1 MQPQTG
7 QTEQTSFQRSVQL
20 WPLNGLSWRG
30 IEEND
35 LKFCHICRAVLH
47 GSEIKEMFYDLNDN
61 ISVSQ
66 NLPVLDPVLFILL
79 TFEVIPFPWNKCK

>member
-1 MQPQTG
+1 MDEG
-7 QTEQTSFQRSVQL
+7 
-20 WPLNGLSWRG
+20 
-30 IEEND
+30 
-35 LKFCHICRAVLH
+35 HICRAVLQ
-47 GSEIKEMFYDLNDN
+47 GSEIKDMFYDLNDN